1 MFSWGGGGATEPEP
15 EPEAI
20 TVPGGSA
27 EPMFARMSGTTEGR
41 DSFGSYDAAGFSA
54 LSGGGDSP
62 LPKGDVDL
70 DSTGFFGTPAD
81 SPRRGTAAEEDD
93 ESDEESADEEYL
105 RYGTHW

>member
-1 MFSWGGGGATEPEP
+1 M
-15 EPEAI
+15 
-20 TVPGGSA
+20 PGGSA

-81 SPRRGTAAEEDD
+81 SPRRGAAADQEEDD
-93 ESDEESADEEYL
+93 SAPSDPQP
-105 RYGTHW
+105 

>member
-1 MFSWGGGGATEPEP
+1 MVSWGGGGATEPEP
-15 EPEAI
+15 EPEAVA
-20 TVPGGSA
+20 VPAGDAGIS
-27 EPMFARMSGTTEGR
+27 FARMSGTTEGR

-81 SPRRGTAAEEDD
+81 SPRRGTAAKGNEVRQPK
-93 ESDEESADEEYL
+93 SLS
-105 RYGTHW
+105 